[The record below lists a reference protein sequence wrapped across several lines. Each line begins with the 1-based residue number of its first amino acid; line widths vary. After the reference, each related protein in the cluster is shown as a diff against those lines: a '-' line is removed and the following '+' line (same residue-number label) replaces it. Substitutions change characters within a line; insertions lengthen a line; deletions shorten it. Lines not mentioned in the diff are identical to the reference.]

1 MKILFILPIIAAAL
15 FKLASASEINK
26 GVPFS
31 FASVIEGR
39 EILMARDDFVQR
51 LSRFDRSARLKTAKD
66 VSEDT
71 YLRFVGESVQE
82 WSAEDKSII
91 SSAIASLQIR
101 INELSL
107 PWPEVI
113 YLVKT
118 TGNEEGHAAYTRSNA
133 IVLPAVMLV
142 QKNMALI
149 NKILVHELFH
159 ILTRNNP
166 ELKDKLYAS
175 IGFHNCGEIAY
186 PLSIR
191 QTKLTNPDAPKN
203 NYCILLGVDGMPVW
217 AIPVLYSPTPE
228 YDENRGG
235 DFFDYLKFDFLL
247 LQTRKSTDPM
257 TATYD
262 DQRIRLVGPDDVSG
276 FYEQVGRNTDYI
288 IHPEEILADN
298 FALLVLGAENFPSPQ
313 IIHDIRELLE
323 QDR

>member
-1 MKILFILPIIAAAL
+1 MKILTILPIIVAAL
-15 FKLASASEINK
+15 FMPASASEMNR
-26 GVPFS
+26 GVSFT
-31 FASVIEGR
+31 FASVNEGK
-39 EILMARDDFVQR
+39 EILTARDDFVKR

-66 VSEDT
+66 ISEDT
-71 YLRFVGESVQE
+71 YLRFVGDSVQE
-82 WSAEDKSII
+82 WSADEKSLV
-91 SSAIASLQIR
+91 SSAFSSLQTR

-133 IVLPAVMLV
+133 IVLPSVMLV
-142 QKNMALI
+142 QENRALI

-159 ILTRNNP
+159 ILTRNNH
-166 ELKDKLYAS
+166 ELKEQLYAA
-175 IGFHNCGEIAY
+175 IGFHYCGEIAY
-186 PLSIR
+186 PSNIR

-203 NYCILLGVDGMPVW
+203 NYCILLRVDGIPVW
-217 AIPVLYSPTPE
+217 AIPMLYSPTPE

-235 DFFDYLKFDFLL
+235 DFFDYLKFEFLL
-247 LQTRKSTDPM
+247 LQTTKITDPM

-262 DQRIRLVGPDDVSG
+262 DQHIRLVGPDDVSG

-298 FALLVLGAENFPSPQ
+298 FALLVLGSEKFPSPQ
-313 IIHDIRELLE
+313 VIGDIREVLE
-323 QDR
+323 QDH